1 MSGHNRPR
9 QTACRTKR
17 KIPLLVDWG
26 AEAERIEGVLHG
38 PAFHPQQGK
47 EAGWPGEAK
56 IAGRAVLAG
65 LIGEGPAG
73 DLFLA
78 DISEVVTTRLNP
90 GATVLVI
97 ESWTLGALSQTAPGS
112 AVVRPLTAAPAVDGW
127 AITERPLKD
136 LTRLGDRVW
145 LVADDVHELG
155 PADAGRHLE
164 LLVMRGPLEASSC
177 SAQELTAP
185 DTEQSS
191 HGPRVP

>member
-1 MSGHNRPR
+1 MPSLVHV
-9 QTACRTKR
+9 TAAPGAA
-17 KIPLLVDWG
+17 IPVD
-26 AEAERIEGVLHG
+26 LHG

-56 IAGRAVLAG
+56 IAGRAVLPG

-73 DLFLA
+73 DLFLT

-90 GATVLVI
+90 GATVLAI
-97 ESWTLGALSQTAPGS
+97 ESWALAALSQTAPGS
-112 AVVRPLTAAPAVDGW
+112 AVVRPLTAAPELDGW
-127 AITERPLKD
+127 AITERLLKD
-136 LTRLGDRVW
+136 LTWLGGRVW

-177 SAQELTAP
+177 SAQGLTAP

>member
-1 MSGHNRPR
+1 MRHWRSLREVMPSLVHVTVAPG
-9 QTACRTKR
+9 AA
-17 KIPLLVDWG
+17 IPVD
-26 AEAERIEGVLHG
+26 LHG

-78 DISEVVTTRLNP
+78 DISQVVATRLNP

-112 AVVRPLTAAPAVDGW
+112 AVARPLTAAPEVDGW